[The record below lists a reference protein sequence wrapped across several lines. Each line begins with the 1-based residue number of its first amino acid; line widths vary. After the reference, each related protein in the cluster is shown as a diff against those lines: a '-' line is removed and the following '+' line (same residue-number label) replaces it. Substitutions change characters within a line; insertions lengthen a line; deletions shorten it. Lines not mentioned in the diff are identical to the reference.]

1 MATKRFILPA
11 ALLLAGCLRN
21 PSTRDALVGDTSI
34 DFPAFFEH
42 PAVEAGADGGP
53 VELTGTVLRAV
64 ELAAADFLGP
74 QRADTPCPDRP
85 EAHRY
90 RVIQRQ
96 GIIFIRIDEDPRF
109 CGLAVPG
116 LHSGAQYAVGSDGR
130 ILRRLRDGEP
140 GSSLTPT
147 DAGPGIPVPT
157 SEVGRSF
164 DPPDGSVPL
173 PFLIGPGRDAGT
185 ATSPSEGSFMAAP
198 P

>member
-1 MATKRFILPA
+1 MATMRFMLPA
-11 ALLLAGCLRN
+11 ALLLAGCLRT
-21 PSTRDALVGDTSI
+21 PPTRDAWVSDTSI

-42 PAVEAGADGGP
+42 PAVEAGADGGA
-53 VELTGTVLRAV
+53 VELTGTVLCAL

-74 QRADTPCPDRP
+74 QRADTPCPDRR

-90 RVIQRQ
+90 RVIQQQ
-96 GIIFIRIDEDPRF
+96 GIVFIRIDEDPRF
-109 CGLAVPG
+109 CGLTVPG

-147 DAGPGIPVPT
+147 DAGPVIPVPS

-173 PFLIGPGRDAGT
+173 PFLIGPGWDAGT
-185 ATSPSEGSFMAAP
+185 
-198 P
+198 